1 MTVMALP
8 TEQGCRDLL
17 GEACWPILER
27 SDTHDRDRSLTSGAD
42 RKDGKGLRCG
52 NAWEVLEG

>member
-1 MTVMALP
+1 MALP